1 MTMIRMPNPLKC
13 LCALLLFAIP
23 GGLSVQAA
31 PPEISNVFPDFP
43 TEYPNA
49 SPHLV
54 TGEGFEPGKT
64 EVWVWSPGNEAA
76 AITNALAGLGE
87 AEPILPTQPPPDARR
102 VATLDVERQVLVAPL
117 EGVVV
122 WVRTASGASKP
133 CLFNVPKPCW
143 LGPERAEPGASVHVF
158 GFGLRAPWQAPRLAL
173 KGAERHYLL
182 AANPPS
188 RDYRAE
194 DSTLLYFDVPANALP
209 GNYDVFVHNG
219 NGGALGWRKAGLL
232 EIIAPAK
239 IPEKLFNVRDYGA
252 KGDDEGNDYL
262 AIAEAMAAAKSAAS
276 NASVRAV
283 VYFPPGKFR
292 TDTTLEVPSGVTL
305 RGASRDLSVVEGFG
319 VLPPDRHT
327 TALVHPAP
335 QTTIESLTFQGFTV
349 KGPGAYWMAMIN
361 PPPPKGY
368 NPRAGAVSDFTLR
381 NCRLLAGDS
390 QSSQSHFAYLQ
401 ALAGAAR
408 VETAQAQVET
418 AHALYQKA
426 VARQQ
431 AGVAAAIDT
440 LRAQVEY
447 QARQQQ
453 LISATNDF
461 AKQKLSLARVIG
473 LAAGQE
479 FELADKAP
487 YEAFP
492 IPDLETALQRAYSLR
507 ADYKAARARL
517 LAAQLERSAATAG
530 YFPTIDMAVNFDE
543 IGKVPGDVLP
553 TYGVVGTLNIPIFQ
567 GGRVHGDVLKA
578 EAKLRQAQAQM
589 EDVRGQIDQD
599 IRNALLD
606 LKSSSDRVEV
616 ARSSVDLAE
625 QALTQSQDRFSAGI
639 TDNLEVIQ
647 AQEAVASAHENFISS
662 LYLHNVAKVSYARA
676 LGRAEEGVREY
687 LKGK

>member
-1 MTMIRMPNPLKC
+1 MVLPIV
-13 LCALLLFAIP
+13 AIVILP
-23 GGLSVQAA
+23 AGLSAQSSTSAA
-31 PPEISNVFPDFP
+31 SSEGAASHPPTSAQNPVFGSVPDHKP
-43 TEYPNA
+43 T
-49 SPHLV
+49 
-54 TGEGFEPGKT
+54 PGVLRLT
-64 EVWVWSPGNEAA
+64 FSD
-76 AITNALAGLGE
+76 AIERALRQNLAGLLSEYNTVEARGQKWQQLSALLPNINADVQEANQKVSLE
-87 AEPILPTQPPPDARR
+87 AEGLRNGGPF
-102 VATLDVERQVLVAPL
+102 
-117 EGVVV
+117 GN
-122 WVRTASGASKP
+122 
-133 CLFNVPKPCW
+133 NVPRVI
-143 LGPERAEPGASVHVF
+143 GPFS
-158 GFGLRAPWQAPRLAL
+158 
-173 KGAERHYLL
+173 
-182 AANPPS
+182 
-188 RDYRAE
+188 
-194 DSTLLYFDVPANALP
+194 YFDVRASATQR
-209 GNYDVFVHNG
+209 VFDWQAIQKYRSSAIGENV
-219 NGGALGWRKAGLL
+219 AQ
-232 EIIAPAK
+232 
-239 IPEKLFNVRDYGA
+239 FNLKDA
-252 KGDDEGNDYL
+252 
-262 AIAEAMAAAKSAAS
+262 
-276 NASVRAV
+276 
-283 VYFPPGKFR
+283 
-292 TDTTLEVPSGVTL
+292 
-305 RGASRDLSVVEGFG
+305 RDLVV
-319 VLPPDRHT
+319 
-327 TALVHPAP
+327 
-335 QTTIESLTFQGFTV
+335 
-349 KGPGAYWMAMIN
+349 
-361 PPPPKGY
+361 
-368 NPRAGAVSDFTLR
+368 
-381 NCRLLAGDS
+381 LATGN
-390 QSSQSHFAYLQ
+390 AYLQ

-431 AGVAAAIDT
+431 AGVAPAIDT

-453 LISATNDF
+453 LIAATNDF

-507 ADYKAARARL
+507 ADYKAARERL
-517 LAAQLERSAATAG
+517 VAAQLERSAATAG
-530 YFPTIDMAVNFDE
+530 YFPTIDMAVNFGE

-567 GGRVHGDVLKA
+567 GGRVHGDALKA

-616 ARSSVDLAE
+616 AQSSVDLAE

-647 AQEAVASAHENFISS
+647 AQEAVASAHENLISS